1 MRITHIQDPTPHQ
14 GSSVAPGAQS
24 LKPRGLWNAIQNTL
38 SSASNLS
45 CPSSL
50 PTICLFALTSDIL
63 RPTHSAHL
71 TSTSSGTFH
80 RPLSLYP
87 LHHRCGIPTSSLDT
101 HQSLLAH
108 AGPVLG
114 DLPQL
119 GVIYL
124 HFSRMAL
131 CIICLH
137 IPRV

>member
-24 LKPRGLWNAIQNTL
+24 LKPRGLWNAIQNPL

-45 CPSSL
+45 CPSNL

-71 TSTSSGTFH
+71 TSSSPGMFH

-87 LHHRCGIPTSSLDT
+87 LHHRCGIPYFLLRYSSKSTGPCTSSSGRSPST
-101 HQSLLAH
+101 GS
-108 AGPVLG
+108 
-114 DLPQL
+114 DLPAFLQDGAL
-119 GVIYL
+119 YYL
-124 HFSRMAL
+124 S
-131 CIICLH
+131 
-137 IPRV
+137 PYP